1 MAVVPGKAGTCS
13 AGRLRALGAAIACAF
28 ASALML
34 APGAGAVTFSYTFD
48 GGDQGWRVAQANG
61 GPFAAPDFNLS
72 GGNPG
77 GYISKRDS
85 GSDAGC
91 GTGGT
96 CNLFYFASPGTS
108 TGLAANYGGS
118 VSFDFATNTPPA
130 FSGALYL
137 DSAVDSAPELVRL
150 WQVPGVGF
158 QRVTAPLTEAG
169 WLYCAG
175 NPYTCTPAT
184 QAQFQSVL
192 ATAAFTDLLAD
203 VVNGTGETY
212 SLDNFTVSE
221 KPPPPAKAKKCKKKK
236 GAKGK
241 KRAAAAKKKCGKKRK
256 GGKRSLSV
264 PVAPLNR

>member
-1 MAVVPGKAGTCS
+1 MR
-13 AGRLRALGAAIACAF
+13 RLRALGAAFAWAF
-28 ASALML
+28 AAVLVL
-34 APGAGAVTFSYTFD
+34 APGAGAVTLSYTFD

-61 GPFAAPDFNLS
+61 GPFAAPDFNPS

-77 GYISKRDS
+77 GYISDQDT

-108 TGLAANYGGS
+108 TRLAANYGGS
-118 VSFDFATNTPPA
+118 VSFDFATNTPPG

-137 DSAVDSAPELVRL
+137 DSPVGSAPELVRL

-169 WLYCAG
+169 WLYCG
-175 NPYTCTPAT
+175 GTPYTCTPAT
-184 QAQFQSVL
+184 QGQFHSVL

-212 SLDNFTVSE
+212 SLDNFTISE
-221 KPPPPAKAKKCKKKK
+221 KPKPPPSPPKAKKAKKCKKKK
-236 GAKGK
+236 KGGK
-241 KRAAAAKKKCGKKRK
+241 GAAAAKKKKKCGKKRN
-256 GGKRSLSV
+256 GRRRGLSF
-264 PVAPLNR
+264 PIAPLNR

>member
-1 MAVVPGKAGTCS
+1 M
-13 AGRLRALGAAIACAF
+13 GRLRALGAAIACTF
-28 ASALML
+28 AAALVL
-34 APGAGAVTFSYTFD
+34 APGAGAVTLSYSFD
-48 GGDQGWRVAQANG
+48 GGDQGWRAAQTNG
-61 GPFAAPDFNLS
+61 GPFAAPDFNPS

-96 CNLFYFASPGTS
+96 CDLFYFASPGTS
-108 TGLAANYGGS
+108 AGLADNYGGS

-137 DSAVDSAPELVRL
+137 DSAVASAPELVRL

-158 QRVTAPLTEAG
+158 QRVNVPLTETG

-175 NPYTCTPAT
+175 TAYICTPAT

-221 KPPPPAKAKKCKKKK
+221 KPPPPPKAKKCKKKK
-236 GAKGK
+236 MKKGAKGK
-241 KRAAAAKKKCGKKRK
+241 NRSAAAKKKCGKKRGGRKK
-256 GGKRSLSV
+256 GGKRSLAV
-264 PVAPLNR
+264 PIAPLSR

>member
-1 MAVVPGKAGTCS
+1 ME
-13 AGRLRALGAAIACAF
+13 RLRALGAAFALAF
-28 ASALML
+28 AAALAF
-34 APGAGAVTFSYTFD
+34 APSAGAVTLSYTFD

-61 GPFAAPDFNLS
+61 GPFAAPDFNPS

-96 CNLFYFASPGTS
+96 CDLFYFASPGTS
-108 TGLAANYGGS
+108 AGLAANYGGS
-118 VSFDFATNTPPA
+118 VSFDFATNTPA
-130 FSGALYL
+130 AYSGALYL
-137 DSAVDSAPELVRL
+137 DSAVGSAPELVRL
-150 WQVPGVGF
+150 WQIGGLGF

-184 QAQFQSVL
+184 HAQFRSVL

-221 KPPPPAKAKKCKKKK
+221 KPKPAPPPPKAKKCKKKK
-236 GAKGK
+236 GGKGGK
-241 KRAAAAKKKCGKKRK
+241 GGRAAAKKKKCGKKRK
-256 GGKRSLSV
+256 GGTRSLPF